1 MIQSNL
7 LKRLNYIK
15 DSPSYLE
22 FTKVFI
28 LTMLI
33 EPILTLE
40 TKIAPCSWDQIIQ
53 TRPVVGKVDDAVH
66 LDKDLPGGYRYPT
79 FEQLQSG

>member
-1 MIQSNL
+1 
-7 LKRLNYIK
+7 
-15 DSPSYLE
+15 
-22 FTKVFI
+22 
-28 LTMLI
+28 MLI
-33 EPILTLE
+33 EPISILE

-66 LDKDLPGGYRYPT
+66 LDKDLSSGYRYPT

>member
-7 LKRLNYIK
+7 LKRLNYIR
-15 DSPSYLE
+15 DNPRYLE

-28 LTMLI
+28 LTILI
-33 EPILTLE
+33 EPILILE
-40 TKIAPCSWDQIIQ
+40 TKIAPCSWDQILQ
-53 TRPVVGKVDDAVH
+53 TRSVVRRVDDAVH
-66 LDKDLPGGYRYPT
+66 LDKDLSGGYRYPT